1 MRTQRLF
8 IITLLLIRFFFP
20 TVLEAE
26 TRLTILHTSEHHGT
40 ALPDEDGMGG
50 LAYQA
55 TVIKEIRAKEKNVLL
70 LNSGDLLIGT
80 LMSTVFKG
88 VPDVLAMNLMKYDA
102 VAVGNHEFD
111 FGLMAF
117 QNLRDLARFP
127 FLSANIQRR
136 ETTPSSPNLA
146 QPWLIREFDDLK
158 VGVLGLTTVE
168 AREIMNPALVK
179 QITVLDPIPL
189 AHQMV
194 STLRHRVDL
203 IIALT
208 HQDNADDI
216 ALAKAI
222 PEIDV
227 IIGGHTEGFDG
238 ILSIDSFTTRVST
251 ASMRELENPP
261 TIYVKIHRQGK
272 TLGRLDLVVENGKI
286 LKAKAENIPINS
298 RVLQPDEEVAHLL
311 KIYSDQLNQDL
322 KRVIG
327 KTQVELNGERDW
339 IRSQESNLGNFIAD
353 MIRSHTQTEI
363 SFINAGAIRASIQ
376 KGDITLGD
384 LYRVFPFL
392 GNTLVTFQITGADIR
407 EALENSVSQ
416 VEKGAGRF
424 LQVSGL
430 TYTYNA
436 KAPMGK
442 RVLEVKVNGTPLGP
456 DRLYRVSTTNYLAE
470 GGDGYIVFLENRKNY
485 HDTRIRLIDL
495 LKEHIQKQGVISP
508 QVEGRIV
515 EKST

>member
-1 MRTQRLF
+1 MRTQRLL
-8 IITLLLIRFFFP
+8 IIILLLIGFFFP
-20 TVLEAE
+20 SVLEAR
-26 TRLTILHTSEHHGT
+26 TQLTILHTSEHHGT

-50 LAYQA
+50 LAYLA

-70 LNSGDLLIGT
+70 LNSGDLLVGT
-80 LMSTVFKG
+80 LMSTVFRG
-88 VPDVLAMNLMKYDA
+88 VPDVLAMNLMRYDA
-102 VAVGNHEFD
+102 VTIGNHEFD

-127 FLSANIQRR
+127 FLSANIQRK
-136 ETTPSSPNLA
+136 EITPSSSNLA
-146 QPWLIREFDDLK
+146 QPWMIREFDGLK
-158 VGVLGLTTVE
+158 VGVFGLTTVE
-168 AREIMNPALVK
+168 AREIMNPSVVK
-179 QITVLDPIPL
+179 QITILGPIPV
-189 AHQMV
+189 AHQV
-194 STLRHRVDL
+194 ISTLRQQVDL

-216 ALAKAI
+216 ALAKAV

-238 ILSIDSFTTRVST
+238 ILTINPSTTPVST
-251 ASMRELENPP
+251 ASIKELENPS
-261 TIYVKIHRQGK
+261 TIYVKTHRQGK

-298 RVLQPDEEVAHLL
+298 RILKPDEEVARLL

-322 KRVIG
+322 KTVIG

-339 IRSQESNLGNFIAD
+339 IRSRESNLGNFIAD
-353 MIRSHTQTEI
+353 MIRSYTQTDI
-363 SFINAGAIRASIQ
+363 SFINAGAIRASIK

-384 LYRVFPFL
+384 LYRVYPFL
-392 GNTLVTFQITGADIR
+392 GNTLVTFKITGADIR

-436 KAPMGK
+436 RAPLGK
-442 RVLEVKVNGTPLGP
+442 RILEVKVNGIPLMP
-456 DRLYRVSTTNYLAE
+456 DHLYKVATTNYLAE
-470 GGDGYIVFLENRKNY
+470 GGDGYVVFLENRKEYQNT
-485 HDTRIRLIDL
+485 HLRLIDL
-495 LKEHIQKQGVISP
+495 LKEYIQKQGVISP
-508 QVEGRIV
+508 QVEGRIL
-515 EKST
+515 EK